1 MLLGV
6 RACGAVCGAVW
17 GCARG
22 CAGLCGAVRGC
33 PPPPRD
39 QRDQSG
45 GGGQPPPPAKRT
57 RQRERNCGRNAGT
70 TPARAT
76 RGRAGARRDERR
88 GAAPRALEHP
98 QTQRRKGTAKNPKT
112 IIGEGFEDNATSIGQ
127 RSVLML
133 SKNSLVGWQRLL
145 CFRRCLIGSWRYAHC
160 NVFRR
165 ALVA

>member
-1 MLLGV
+1 M
-6 RACGAVCGAVW
+6 CGAVCGAVW

-70 TPARAT
+70 TPARAA
-76 RGRAGARRDERR
+76 RGRAGASRAARRE
-88 GAAPRALEHP
+88 AAPRALEHP
-98 QTQRRKGTAKNPKT
+98 QTQKRKGTAKKHKT
-112 IIGEGFEDNATSIGQ
+112 IIGEGFEDNVVSICQKSALLLAG
-127 RSVLML
+127 
-133 SKNSLVGWQRLL
+133 NSLGGWQRLL
-145 CFRRCLIGSWRYAHC
+145 CSPHCLIGSWLFAHC
-160 NVFRR
+160 NVFRPS
-165 ALVA
+165 LVA